1 MMRKSLTPAIVLL
14 CVAALTLTGCA
25 SKKYV
30 NEKVASADEM
40 TATKIGEVQTS
51 VEGNQKAIS
60 DLQAKDKQLEDQIAK
75 LSETAKDALARATE
89 AGKLAEGT
97 FVDEIVLTD
106 DNVTFG
112 FDKSSLSDGAKATL
126 DSFVKGLK
134 SKNKNVFIEIQ
145 GHTDNI
151 GSEQYN
157 LKLGYKRA
165 EHVMKYLNK
174 DLGVPLHRMNVTSY
188 GEYKPIA
195 DNSSKEG
202 RAQNRRVSLVVMK

>member
-1 MMRKSLTPAIVLL
+1 MRKSLTPAIVLL

-30 NEKVASADEM
+30 NEQIASSDELTAKKV
-40 TATKIGEVQTS
+40 GEVQNS
-51 VEGNQKAIS
+51 VEGNQKSIS
-60 DLQAKDKQLEDQIAK
+60 DLQAKDQQLESQIAK

-89 AGKLAEGT
+89 AGKLAEGR
-97 FVDEIVLTD
+97 FVDEVVLTD
-106 DNVTFG
+106 DKVVFG
-112 FDKSSLSDGAKATL
+112 FDKASLSDGAKAEL
-126 DSFVKGLK
+126 DAFVKGLK
-134 SKNKNVFIEIQ
+134 SKNVNVFIEIQ

-174 DLGVPLHRMNVTSY
+174 DLGVALHRMNVTSY

-195 DNSSKEG
+195 DNSSRDG
-202 RAQNRRVSLVVMK
+202 RAANRRVALVVMK